1 MFVLDDEKLANT
13 KVIQTKWDSAAS
25 TMQRFFRRAMWILN
39 KYHNG
44 VAYCKQSKI
53 DVERRRM
60 EELEHLKMMAQL
72 EIQEF
77 IVQMHQQYQDQESN
91 TMAQVN
97 QTIKE
102 IPAIKLE
109 ITAEKKASESLIKS
123 IREMTHENKQLTVVD
138 PAQHDEKKLKKEV
151 KRLQKVH
158 DQWIP
163 VVNQFNDAAEN
174 LQARV
179 TTVDQK
185 AEKVWRQRK
194 IWKKGMERTL
204 KLLLAS
210 EEVKRTPELKLE
222 ITELVNAVMTKKEK
236 VPKESNAPDT
246 VEEKSKAN
254 MLKRTQSA
262 PGIAMAFAG
271 LVS

>member
-1 MFVLDDEKLANT
+1 
-13 KVIQTKWDSAAS
+13 
-25 TMQRFFRRAMWILN
+25 
-39 KYHNG
+39 
-44 VAYCKQSKI
+44 
-53 DVERRRM
+53 
-60 EELEHLKMMAQL
+60 
-72 EIQEF
+72 
-77 IVQMHQQYQDQESN
+77 
-91 TMAQVN
+91 
-97 QTIKE
+97 
-102 IPAIKLE
+102 
-109 ITAEKKASESLIKS
+109 
-123 IREMTHENKQLTVVD
+123 MTYENKQLTVVD
-138 PAQHDEKKLKKEV
+138 PAQHDEKKLEKEV

-163 VVNQFNDAAEN
+163 VVNQFKEAAEN

-194 IWKKGMERTL
+194 IWKKGIKRTL

-210 EEVKRTPELKLE
+210 EEAKRTPELKNE
-222 ITELVNAVMTKKEK
+222 ITKLVNAVMTKKEK